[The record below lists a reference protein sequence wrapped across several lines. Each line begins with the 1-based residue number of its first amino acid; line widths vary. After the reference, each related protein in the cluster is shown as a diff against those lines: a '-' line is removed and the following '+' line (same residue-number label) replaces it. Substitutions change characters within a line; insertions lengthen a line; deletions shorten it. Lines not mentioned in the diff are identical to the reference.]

1 MPSFVCCFGHPS
13 PWSPMTST
21 SCLFWHGRRRDTGFS
36 MICMPLVTFQGKAG
50 HWETSQLE
58 TWLVRWL
65 LLPFTHWNAS
75 LRYPWK
81 IPEQNSHVLVCHS
94 PLLDHQTRELRPSH
108 WIEWSLERLTSHSI
122 RSNSCC
128 SPPQSQKHT
137 VRRQKRSHMLEEMME
152 PERPLVWSCPFID
165 LNGNILYWEARNV
178 SLVHVK
184 FAADLQEKKP
194 THATNQEAEGEA
206 MVDLQHTELYSYAQH
221 KMILWHFSHIVQ
233 TVLVMVKW
241 IIADCMTSSWLWVN
255 LSSPQCKCESECM
268 CRTLRHADELSSVGA
283 AQESHSAKIDWSFA
297 WSPWPLCF
305 FPMRGNN
312 SQNDSKCQTLP
323 RTSEMVMVF
332 LARLFQV
339 PSSTASEPWTYSTL
353 SGSRPWSLFKNP
365 KVQLSRV

>member
-13 PWSPMTST
+13 PWWRMTST

-36 MICMPLVTFQGKAG
+36 MICIPLVTFQGKAG
-50 HWETSQLE
+50 HWETFQLE

-94 PLLDHQTRELRPSH
+94 PLLDHQTRELRPSQ
-108 WIEWSLERLTSHSI
+108 WIEWSLERLTSHLM
-122 RSNSCC
+122 RSNSYC

-137 VRRQKRSHMLEEMME
+137 VRRQKWSHMLEEMME

-178 SLVHVK
+178 SLVHFK

-206 MVDLQHTELYSYAQH
+206 LVDLQHTDCTVMLNTRWSCGIFRILCKQLWWWLSELLQIAWPAVDSGSICHRPNAHVKVNGLVVPCVMQMSFQVLELRKNH
-221 KMILWHFSHIVQ
+221 ILPKLIDLLRDRRDHFVFSQWEVTIVKMIKNARRSHEPQAFHNMDSIDQAIACHRLSFVTWHASFVWLN
-233 TVLVMVKW
+233 VEA
-241 IIADCMTSSWLWVN
+241 II
-255 LSSPQCKCESECM
+255 
-268 CRTLRHADELSSVGA
+268 
-283 AQESHSAKIDWSFA
+283 
-297 WSPWPLCF
+297 
-305 FPMRGNN
+305 
-312 SQNDSKCQTLP
+312 
-323 RTSEMVMVF
+323 
-332 LARLFQV
+332 
-339 PSSTASEPWTYSTL
+339 
-353 SGSRPWSLFKNP
+353 
-365 KVQLSRV
+365 